1 LRFIA
6 LLSSGDTKNVLPPIQ
21 SLPRIKLKE
30 FFDQIWP
37 IKATRRHVHYKDAAL
52 IAAKL
57 SGRFEKTPCLTL

>member
-1 LRFIA
+1 
-6 LLSSGDTKNVLPPIQ
+6 VLPPIQ

-57 SGRFEKTPCLTL
+57 SRRFETAREVPNQNIQRH